1 MKTLNYTAS
10 LILIATLQDS
20 DFVNKLQPTQTN
32 TSYAKFLKG
41 YCNHKMKFQGHEK
54 VDLIEEVSAV

>member
-10 LILIATLQDS
+10 LILIATLQD
-20 DFVNKLQPTQTN
+20 KLQPTQTN